1 MAYRVAL
8 ASSDGIVVN
17 RHFGKAD
24 TFLVF
29 EQKNNDFEYVEKR
42 MVTPCCVGGNHA
54 DGGFDEAAKALADC
68 SAVVVGK
75 IGSGA
80 ADYLNARGFEVYEAP
95 FPVNAVLKE
104 LIRERG
110 I

>member
-29 EQKNNDFEYVEKR
+29 EQRNNHFEYIEKR
-42 MVTPCCVGGNHA
+42 TVIPCCIGGNHA
-54 DGGFDEAAKALADC
+54 DNGFDETVGILSDC
-68 SAVVVGK
+68 SAVVVAK

-80 ADYLNARGFEVYEAP
+80 ADYLNARGFAVYEAP
-95 FPVNAVLKE
+95 FAVGAVLEE
-104 LIRERG
+104 LQKERG
-110 I
+110 V